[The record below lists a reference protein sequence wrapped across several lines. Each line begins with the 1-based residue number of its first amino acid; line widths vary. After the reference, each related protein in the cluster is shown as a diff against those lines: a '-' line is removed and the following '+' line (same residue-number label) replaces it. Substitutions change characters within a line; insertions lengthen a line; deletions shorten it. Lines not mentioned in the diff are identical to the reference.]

1 MSLHGLGRPLA
12 PQLLSIDS
20 TDAYE
25 RGRQRGLRLG
35 DSLET
40 GIGVYQRL
48 FAGAGIDL
56 RVVQTNAESA
66 IIATEAWSPA
76 LAAEL
81 RGTADASGQQLW
93 KIAALNARTEILS
106 GASGASG
113 TKPGECSTIVSTR
126 ASPVGAQTWDWH
138 DELAGCWHLQHV
150 QGTPHSFVGLTE
162 HGILSKIG
170 INDAGVG
177 IMLNILGHQSDRAD
191 GVPVHLV
198 GARVLAESGTL
209 EEALQILQTAP
220 VSTSSAITVLTPDAA
235 VTVELNP
242 TGSQVVQPRNGM
254 LLHTNHFLDGGLGQG
269 EKPGLYDPD
278 SQLRLG
284 MLLERTRVA
293 PLPTVAAEL
302 VPYLVSRPGD
312 VAELCCVPAPGATL
326 GDRWA
331 TLATITLDAAARTMT
346 VSAGSPLAAVDEN
359 APVTTLVAG

>member
-1 MSLHGLGRPLA
+1 MTVQGLGRPLA
-12 PQLLSIDS
+12 PQLISIDS
-20 TDAYE
+20 ADAYE

-35 DSLET
+35 AALDT
-40 GIGVYQRL
+40 GIGIYRYL
-48 FAGAGIDL
+48 FTVAGIDL
-56 RVVQTNAESA
+56 RVVQANAESA
-66 IIATEAWSPA
+66 ISATEAWSPA

-81 RGTADASGQQLW
+81 RGTADASGQELW

-106 GASGASG
+106 GARASTG

-138 DELAGCWHLQHV
+138 DELSGCWHLQQV
-150 QGTPHSFVGLTE
+150 RGTPHSFVGLTE

-177 IMLNILGHQSDRAD
+177 IMLNILGHRADRAD

-198 GARVLAESGTL
+198 GARVLAEAGTL
-209 EEALQILQTAP
+209 DDAVQILQSAP

-242 TGSQVVQPRNGM
+242 TGSQVVQPNHGV
-254 LLHTNHFLDGGLGQG
+254 LLHTNHFLDPRLGQG

-284 MLLERTRVA
+284 VLAERAAVGA
-293 PLPTVAAEL
+293 LPTVASEL

-312 VAELCCVPAPGATL
+312 VADLCCVPAPGATL

-331 TLATITLDAAARTMT
+331 TLATVTLDALARTMT
-346 VSAGSPLAAVDEN
+346 VSAGSPLAAVDDH
-359 APVTTLVAG
+359 APVTALMAR

>member
-1 MSLHGLGRPLA
+1 MTVHGLGRPLA
-12 PQLLSIDS
+12 PRLVSIDS
-20 TDAYE
+20 PDAYE
-25 RGRQRGLRLG
+25 RGRQRGLQLS
-35 DSLET
+35 DSIGA
-40 GIGVYQRL
+40 GIGIYHDL

-56 RVVQTNAESA
+56 SVVQANAHSA
-66 IIATEAWSPA
+66 IRATEAWSPE

-81 RGTADASGQQLW
+81 RGTADSSGQELW
-93 KIAALNARTEILS
+93 KIVALNARTEVLS
-106 GASGASG
+106 GASMSTG

-138 DELAGCWHLQHV
+138 EELTDYWHLQQV

-177 IMLNILGHQSDRAD
+177 ILLNILGHQADRAD

-198 GARVLAESGTL
+198 GAKVLAQAGTL
-209 EEALQILQTAP
+209 AEAVHILQSAP

-242 TGSQVVQPRNGM
+242 TGSRVVQPSHGV
-254 LLHTNHFLDGGLGQG
+254 LLHTNHFLDAELGRG

-284 MLLERTRVA
+284 MLVERTA
-293 PLPTVAAEL
+293 GAMLPTVASEL
-302 VPYLVSRPGD
+302 IPYLVSRPGD
-312 VAELCCVPAPGATL
+312 AAELCCVPALGATL

-331 TLATITLDAAARTMT
+331 TLATVTLDALARTMT
-346 VSAGSPLAAVDEN
+346 VSAGSPLAAVTEN
-359 APVTTLVAG
+359 VPVTTLIAR